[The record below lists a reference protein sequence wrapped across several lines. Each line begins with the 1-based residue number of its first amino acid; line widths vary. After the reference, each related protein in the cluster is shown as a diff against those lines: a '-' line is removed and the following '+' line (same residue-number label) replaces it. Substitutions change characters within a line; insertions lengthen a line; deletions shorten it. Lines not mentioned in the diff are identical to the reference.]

1 MGSGSSAAK
10 HKVLRAPAGY
20 PSDKFR
26 KICVLFDKL
35 DQDSNFG
42 VSSDELSG
50 IARLHVENC
59 IRNLRKKID
68 AESSALARR
77 LVDIA
82 ETEAREVR
90 RAQHAAKREKAEA
103 MGLHTEDVEV
113 LQKKIKGYEDLDAAG
128 KQKAFMQVLLGSGD
142 SGVFDFGN
150 RAPNRRS
157 QIEFWTFFE
166 YMKNRVDDIANL
178 PAETLQAAA

>member
-1 MGSGSSAAK
+1 
-10 HKVLRAPAGY
+10 
-20 PSDKFR
+20 
-26 KICVLFDKL
+26 VLFDKL

-59 IRNLRKKID
+59 IRHLSGKIE

-82 ETEAREVR
+82 QTEAREVR
-90 RAQHAAKREKAEA
+90 RAQHAAKQEKAEA
-103 MGLHTEDVEV
+103 MGLHAEDVEV
-113 LQKKIKGYEDLDAAG
+113 LHNKIKGYKELDAAG

-142 SGVFDFGN
+142 SGVFGN
-150 RAPNRRS
+150 RSHGNRS
-157 QIEFWTFFE
+157 QKRRHIDFWTFFR
-166 YMKNRVDDIANL
+166 YMESRVDDIANL
-178 PAETLQAAA
+178 PAETLEAAA